1 MNKVKKASITDR
13 LRNAW
18 AALRGKPC
26 KAITFGLEVVRC
38 EACDYYRA
46 AHLPAETAENTEN
59 TEKAPTWTDGPLPY
73 FHEITYMDDLV
84 LVVLYEAT
92 EDGPKELARSHGH
105 IIHEGVEG
113 IAQAASYAMRG
124 VWCKVQGAK

>member
-1 MNKVKKASITDR
+1 MNVMRKTSITDR

-26 KAITFGLEVVRC
+26 KSITFGVEVVRC

-46 AHLPAETAENTEN
+46 AHLPAETAEN

-113 IAQAASYAMRG
+113 IAQAVSYATKGIWYKIRNS
-124 VWCKVQGAK
+124 

>member
-1 MNKVKKASITDR
+1 MKKITDR

-18 AALRGKPC
+18 RVLRGKS
-26 KAITFGLEVVRC
+26 RC
-38 EACDYYRA
+38 AMTVEIGMQRCDECDYYKRA
-46 AHLPAETAENTEN
+46 HEPASTAKD

-73 FHEITYMDDLV
+73 FHEITYLDDLV

-113 IAQAASYAMRG
+113 IAQAASYAMKG
-124 VWCKVQGAK
+124 VWYKVHSTK

>member
-1 MNKVKKASITDR
+1 MNKMKKTKITDR

-18 AALRGKPC
+18 AALRAKPC
-26 KAITFGLEVVRC
+26 KSITFGVEVVRC

-46 AHLPAETAENTEN
+46 AHLPAEITQEEPEPPNR
-59 TEKAPTWTDGPLPY
+59 Y
-73 FHEITYMDDLV
+73 YHEITYLDDLV

-92 EDGPKELARSHGH
+92 EDGPEELARSHGH

-113 IAQAASYAMRG
+113 IAQAASYAMKG
-124 VWCKVQGAK
+124 VWYKVRNE

>member
-1 MNKVKKASITDR
+1 MNKVKKTSVTDR

-26 KAITFGLEVVRC
+26 KSIDLGVEVHRC

-46 AHLPAETAENTEN
+46 AHMPAETAEDTK
-59 TEKAPTWTDGPLPY
+59 KAPAWTDGPLPY
-73 FHEITYMDDLV
+73 FHEITYLDDLV

-113 IAQAASYAMRG
+113 IAQAASYAMKG
-124 VWCKVQGAK
+124 VWYKVQGTK